1 MGEVRLCP
9 LTIEPLDPNGVCDAC
24 GVTGT
29 VAVTVV
35 HTSPETIRRYCESCW
50 PAARQAFEDE
60 REERMMQGMRQGLRA
75 GPFRQPEKPPAS
87 SGASRSWNKEN
98 FLIDQNFL
106 PVAGGPAPD
115 AGTLAA
121 MARDLVRD
129 APKMNGPM
137 PANIADF
144 VAKYSRVNS
153 RGDR

>member
-1 MGEVRLCP
+1 MGELRLGP
-9 LTIEPLDPNGVCDAC
+9 LTIEPLDPSGVCDAC

-29 VAVTVV
+29 VAVTVL
-35 HTSPETIRRYCESCW
+35 HTSPETVRRYCEPCW
-50 PAARQAFEDE
+50 PAARQAFEEE
-60 REERMMQGMRQGLRA
+60 REDRMMQFMRQGLRA

-87 SGASRSWNKEN
+87 SAASRSWYDVNLFIEQY
-98 FLIDQNFL
+98 LL
-106 PVAGGPAPD
+106 PADGGPGAD
-115 AGTLAA
+115 AGTLAS

-144 VAKYSRVNS
+144 VAKQLVNG